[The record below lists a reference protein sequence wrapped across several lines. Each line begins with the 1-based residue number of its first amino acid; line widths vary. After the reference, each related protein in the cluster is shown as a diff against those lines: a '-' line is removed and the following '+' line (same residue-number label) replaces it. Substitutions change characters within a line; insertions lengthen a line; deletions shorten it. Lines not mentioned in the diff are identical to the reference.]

1 MPTDVVTSAC
11 AVCGGGENYIYWPNI
26 LYYYVL
32 MKYFLNLLFL
42 DNIFTYFR
50 FKNTGMNF
58 TFISALILL
67 YVFGITNILAVI
79 GAVISWIF
87 AIKNDDDKAQTAAWS
102 LTGIVIGFTVIC
114 IILIVILKC

>member
-1 MPTDVVTSAC
+1 
-11 AVCGGGENYIYWPNI
+11 
-26 LYYYVL
+26 
-32 MKYFLNLLFL
+32 
-42 DNIFTYFR
+42 
-50 FKNTGMNF
+50 MNF
-58 TFISALILL
+58 SFISALMLL

-102 LTGIVIGFTVIC
+102 LTGISAVIAVIC